1 MSENQSNIPE
11 TGDESIEPYV
21 LRLYVA
27 GASPNSTRA
36 IVNTREICDRYLKG
50 NYSLQIIDVYQDKSL
65 ASQQQLLALPL
76 LVKISPYP
84 ERKFIGD
91 MSDTAKLLHGLGLSP
106 ESNG

>member
-1 MSENQSNIPE
+1 MSEIPPVLPD
-11 TGDESIEPYV
+11 TSDHSIEPYV

-36 IVNTREICDRYLKG
+36 IVNIREICERYLKG

-76 LVKISPYP
+76 LLKISPYP

-91 MSDTAKLLHGLGLSP
+91 MSDTAKLLLGLGLSP
-106 ESNG
+106 ETNG